1 MAQYADKFAQLLT
14 EAIYRIRVKESK
26 TIGAVQDELGYAI
39 GKQGG
44 ASIEY
49 WRKGNIPSK
58 REDIERLA
66 EELVHRSDLSVNWL
80 NDFLS
85 SSGHPNPQLIISQMG
100 QPPQTPT
107 AKLYL
112 AGRTPTAALAQII
125 PPSLS
130 NLPIQPT
137 PFIGRHEELEII
149 INRLQDASCHLLTLV
164 GPGGIGKTRLALQAA
179 KLQLDS
185 FEHGVYFVPLLS
197 IDSNEFLF
205 SSIADS
211 IGLSFYTGET
221 PQAQLL
227 SFLQSKQILLVIDN
241 FEHLIQEVGLLV
253 EILQS
258 APQVKMIVTSR
269 ERLNLRGEW
278 VFQVRGMPVPTQSQS
293 QNAGRANGNN
303 AADNAETYS
312 SVQLFIESARRVHAE
327 VMLTEADK
335 PYVVQI
341 CQLVEG
347 IPLGIELAAAW
358 VKMLSCE
365 EIAKEIEQN
374 YEFLATSL
382 RDMPERHRSL
392 QAVFD
397 YSWEMLSEKERQ
409 AMGRLSVFQG
419 GFKRDA
425 AVQVAGT
432 SLITLSALVDKSFLQ
447 RNTPANSSDI
457 SESEVRYEMHD
468 MLRQFAAEKISEHT
482 GRIIDGQF
490 VSLDQEQAQTK
501 HSNYYA
507 EFLFQ
512 RKDLLRGE
520 RQKET
525 LEEIGEEIENIRAA
539 WQWAIKHEEVQI
551 IGKCLV
557 ALFYFYDIRGWVQE
571 GMEAFR
577 EAVNK
582 LWEIQAANPD
592 KVDPLIFA
600 QAMVRCGRLYHLLG
614 QYDRAKDLIKEGQ
627 ALFKSQNDQRGVAIS
642 INYRGKIAYRL
653 GDYIEANEFCQES
666 LTICRQIDYRWGM
679 VSALET
685 LGTASEGLGEYK
697 EAKGRFQEGLQICRE
712 INDRRGIAT
721 LLNGLGHVE
730 WRLGELDQASKLCR
744 ESLEIYR
751 EIGDRRGM
759 SLAFKNL
766 GNVAS
771 NVNDYDLAEQQYKRG
786 LALAREIGYQWGVA
800 ALLNNL
806 GNLAWEQ
813 GRFEDAKK
821 YCQDS
826 LDSWKQLGDQWGI
839 GGSLET
845 LGSVA
850 LERGEWAEAKTNF
863 KDALEIG
870 IEIQSPPLSLGVLI
884 GMAKLLSVEGNT
896 QPALE
901 ILAFIIHHPAIDK
914 EAAVRAQQLF
924 DEIVKEYDLPQTAV
938 ASASDK
944 GKNLVL
950 EEVVGR
956 MLEN

>member
-1 MAQYADKFAQLLT
+1 MVQYADKFAELLT
-14 EAIYRIRVKESK
+14 EAIYRIRVKEAK

-58 REDIERLA
+58 REDVERLA
-66 EELVHRSDLSVNWL
+66 EEIVRRSDLNITWL
-80 NDFLS
+80 NNFLV
-85 SSGHPNPQLIISQMG
+85 SSGHPSAQHIVDQIAKPQATQEM
-100 QPPQTPT
+100 T
-107 AKLYL
+107 ATGLV
-112 AGRTPTAALAQII
+112 QIM
-125 PPSLS
+125 PVSLS

-137 PFIGRHEELEII
+137 SFIGRDEELAII
-149 INRLQDASCHLLTLV
+149 ADRLQDPSCRLLTLV

-179 KLQLDS
+179 KMQVEA
-185 FEHGVYFVPLLS
+185 FNHGVFFVPLLS
-197 IDSNEFLF
+197 LSSNEFLV
-205 SSIADS
+205 STVADAV
-211 IGLSFYTGET
+211 GLSFYKGEA

-227 SFLQSKQILLVIDN
+227 SFLQYKQMLLVIDN
-241 FEHLIQEVGLLV
+241 FEHLIQEVGLLA
-253 EILQS
+253 EILKTAS
-258 APQVKMIVTSR
+258 QVKMIVTSR

-278 VFQVRGMPVPTQSQS
+278 VFQVRGMPVPAD
-293 QNAGRANGNN
+293 NNERPNGNPQPEDVEN
-303 AADNAETYS
+303 YS
-312 SVQLFIESARRVHAE
+312 SVQLFVESARRVCSDD
-327 VMLTEADK
+327 VLTEADR
-335 PYVVQI
+335 PYMVRI

-365 EIAKEIEQN
+365 EIAHEIEQN

-397 YSWEMLSEKERQ
+397 YSWEMLSEQERQ
-409 AMGRLSVFQG
+409 AMSRLAVFQG
-419 GFKRDA
+419 GFRREA
-425 AVQVAGT
+425 AVQVAGA
-432 SLITLSALVDKSFLQ
+432 SLMILSALVDKSFLQ
-447 RNTPANSSDI
+447 RNTPVNGRQP

-468 MLRQFAAEKISEHT
+468 MLRQYAAEKLDEDT
-482 GRIIDGQF
+482 GHIVDGRF
-490 VSLDQEQAQTK
+490 VSLVQEQARTK

-507 EFLFQ
+507 DFLFQ
-512 RKDLLRGE
+512 RRGRLRGE

-539 WQWAIKHEEVQI
+539 WQWAIKNEEVQN
-551 IGKCLV
+551 IGKCLI

-571 GMEAFR
+571 GAEAFR

-582 LWEIQAANPD
+582 LWEIQSADPD
-592 KVDPLIFA
+592 NVDAGVFA

-614 QYDRAKDLIKEGQ
+614 QHERARDLIEEGL
-627 ALFKSQNDQRGVAIS
+627 ALFKEHDDQQGVAIS
-642 INYRGKIAYRL
+642 LNYLGKLAYRL
-653 GDYIEANEFCQES
+653 GDYIESIRFCQES
-666 LTICRQIDYRWGM
+666 LIICRQIDYRWGM

-685 LGTASEGLGEYK
+685 LGAASEGVGQYS
-697 EAKGRFQEGLQICRE
+697 EAKQRFQEGLRICRQ

-730 WRLGELDQASKLCR
+730 WRLGELDEASKLCR

-771 NVNDYDLAEQQYKRG
+771 NVYDYELAEQQYKRG

-813 GRFEDAKK
+813 GRFEEAKD
-821 YCQDS
+821 YCEES
-826 LDSWKQLGDQWGI
+826 LDSWRQLGDQWGI

-850 LERGEWAEAKTNF
+850 LERGEWAEAKACF
-863 KDALEIG
+863 KAALEIG
-870 IEIQSPPLSLGVLI
+870 LEIQSPPLSLGVLI
-884 GMAKLLSVEGNT
+884 GMSKLLSVEGNM

-914 EAAVRAQQLF
+914 EAAVRAKQLF
-924 DEIVKEYDLPQTAV
+924 NEIVKEYDLPQTAV
-938 ASASDK
+938 ASAAEK
-944 GKNLVL
+944 GKCLVL
-950 EEVVGR
+950 DEVVGR
-956 MLEN
+956 MLVGQ